1 MDKLFT
7 RVSERAT
14 GAFLVEWQW
23 LPHGAA
29 QPTVGSLSFEVDA
42 YHKDDRGALAELKGL
57 YYLLEHKHVHGER
70 RLGNGVKLCVSSGA
84 IRKALAKNALK
95 KTMSGKTDKAA
106 VANAATF
113 LATKYFEATVEVARW
128 PEMTPKSVVPCEE
141 VEDLGRQFDR
151 ITIDCPLLGESV
163 SLSRHAMHRYVA
175 RIDQKRD
182 KLDESDLSSVA
193 DARWTAAWRW
203 FARIFPNPS
212 LVRAELLPKVKAK
225 FEAKY
230 GKDCHYLHFQDAG
243 VLLVVRRDSVG
254 LIVATVIRLSP
265 YEPLIVLPDY
275 MVGQGLVKG
284 HLHLSRK

>member
-7 RVSERAT
+7 RAT
-14 GAFLVEWQW
+14 EGEGGAFLVDWQW
-23 LPHGAA
+23 LPRGAVH
-29 QPTVGSLSFEVDA
+29 PTVGSLRFVVDA
-42 YHKDDRGALAELKGL
+42 CHQDDRAALAELKAL
-57 YYLLEHKHVHGER
+57 YHLLERKHVHGEKR
-70 RLGNGVKLCVSSGA
+70 HGNGVRLCVSNGS
-84 IRKALAKNALK
+84 IRKALSKSALK
-95 KTMSGKTDKAA
+95 KTMAGKTDKAA
-106 VANAATF
+106 IANAATF

-128 PEMTPKSVVPCEE
+128 PEVTPKNVVPCEE
-141 VEDLGRQFDR
+141 VDALGSQFDR
-151 ITIDCPLLGESV
+151 IAIDCPLLGEPV

-182 KLDESDLSSVA
+182 RLDEADLSDVA

-203 FARIFPNPS
+203 FVRIFPNPS

-243 VLLVVRRDSVG
+243 VLLVVRRDSKD

-265 YEPLIVLPDY
+265 YDPLIALPDY
-275 MVGQGLVKG
+275 MVGQGIVKG
-284 HLHLSRK
+284 HLHVSRK